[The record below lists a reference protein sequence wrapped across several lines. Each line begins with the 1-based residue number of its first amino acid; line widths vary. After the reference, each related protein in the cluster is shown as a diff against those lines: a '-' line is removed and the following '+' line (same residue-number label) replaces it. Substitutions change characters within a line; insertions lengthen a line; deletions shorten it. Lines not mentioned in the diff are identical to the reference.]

1 MTDKQITNQLQSI
14 ASADDFVTSSAEL
27 TEAWS
32 TAGIGAECIGPVLQ
46 FMEEHPALE
55 YGMPGPLVH
64 FVEEYYRKGYEVRL
78 IESVSRKPTMLT
90 VWMLNRVIND
100 TQEPKERQQLISTM
114 RQAANNPKADH
125 RTLDRINGFLDR
137 LKSEL

>member
-1 MTDKQITNQLQSI
+1 
-14 ASADDFVTSSAEL
+14 
-27 TEAWS
+27 
-32 TAGIGAECIGPVLQ
+32 
-46 FMEEHPALE
+46 
-55 YGMPGPLVH
+55 
-64 FVEEYYRKGYEVRL
+64 
-78 IESVSRKPTMLT
+78 MLT